1 MAAVFAQ
8 VHGDAIGTRSFTR
21 NCKGN
26 AVGLNLVTV
35 IERVLTITRLPY
47 SRDVIDVDAE

>member
-8 VHGDAIGTRSFTR
+8 VHGDAIGTRSLTR
-21 NCKGN
+21 KGEGN
-26 AVGLNLVTV
+26 AVGLDLVAV